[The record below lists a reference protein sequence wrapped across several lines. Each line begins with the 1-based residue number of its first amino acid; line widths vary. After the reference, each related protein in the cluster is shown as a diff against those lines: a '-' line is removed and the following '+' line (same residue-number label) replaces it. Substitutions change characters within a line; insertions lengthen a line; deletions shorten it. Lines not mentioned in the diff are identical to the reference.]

1 MTQRE
6 IMETFAEVY
15 YTALPHY
22 KNSIGRNDDLQ
33 STKRFKSEFY
43 QSLKWLI
50 KHCGTLVP
58 PKASKKAKELAAIHE
73 IDIFALQ
80 WKDQP
85 AAEERICGRNGREI
99 FIHEH
104 EIPVTDLFNQ
114 ILNADSKTKI
124 LEILMSQSIVWIL
137 REEERLLH
145 RYIRDENSYRDA
157 NIEPLDNEYKD
168 EWMEKPWDLNK
179 TCP

>member
-1 MTQRE
+1 MTQKE
-6 IMETFAEVY
+6 IMASFAEVY
-15 YTALPHY
+15 YAALPHY
-22 KNSIGRNDDLQ
+22 KISVDKEDGLQ

-58 PKASKKAKELAAIHE
+58 PKASKKAKEKAASHH
-73 IDIFALQ
+73 IDIFALR

-85 AAEERICGRNGREI
+85 AAEEIISGHNGREI

-104 EIPVTDLFNQ
+104 EIPITDLFNQ
-114 ILNADSKTKI
+114 ILDANSKTKI

-145 RYIRDENSYRDA
+145 RYIRNKHSYSDV
-157 NIEPLDNEYKD
+157 NIETIDNVYQD
-168 EWMEKPWDLNK
+168 EWMEKPWNLNK

>member
-6 IMETFAEVY
+6 IMKSFAEIY
-15 YTALPHY
+15 NAALPHY
-22 KNSIGRNDDLQ
+22 HNSVRKDNGLQ

-43 QSLKWLI
+43 KSLKWLT

-58 PKASKKAKELAAIHE
+58 PKASKKAKELADNHH

-85 AAEERICGRNGREI
+85 AAEELISGHRGREI

-104 EIPVTDLFNQ
+104 EIPVFDLFNQ
-114 ILNADSKTKI
+114 ILKANTKKKI
-124 LEILMSQSIVWIL
+124 LEILLNQSIVWIL
-137 REEERLLH
+137 REEEKQLH
-145 RYIRDENSYRDA
+145 PYIRDKNSYINV
-157 NIEPLDNEYKD
+157 NIEVLNNDYQDK
-168 EWMEKPWDLNK
+168 WMEKPWNLNN
-179 TCP
+179 